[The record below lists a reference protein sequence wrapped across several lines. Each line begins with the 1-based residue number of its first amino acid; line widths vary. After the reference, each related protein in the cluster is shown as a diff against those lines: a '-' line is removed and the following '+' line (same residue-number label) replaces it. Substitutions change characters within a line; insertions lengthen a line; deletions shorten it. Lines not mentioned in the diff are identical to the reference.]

1 MENIRTGEHG
11 QSVLL
16 HVEGEQD
23 CEVGLVQIHLLNLE
37 EKNVPMGQS
46 SLKIAI
52 QTAAQLMVNI
62 ASGICGRNVPSR
74 AVEEQKCVQDLV
86 QIHRRN
92 MEVNYAMDQQTKQQI
107 ATRRL
112 VQFVLIQ
119 TRSLNAMTKRSVS
132 IKVLSVMEF
141 QIV

>member
-23 CEVGLVQIHLLNLE
+23 CEVALVQIHLLNLE

-52 QTAAQLMVNI
+52 QTAVQLMVNI

-107 ATRRL
+107 ATRKL
-112 VQFVLIQ
+112 VQ
-119 TRSLNAMTKRSVS
+119 VS
-132 IKVLSVMEF
+132 IFVQF
-141 QIV
+141 

>member
-52 QTAAQLMVNI
+52 QTAVQLMVNI

-74 AVEEQKCVQDLV
+74 AVAEQKCVQDLV

-112 VQFVLIQ
+112 VQ
-119 TRSLNAMTKRSVS
+119 VS
-132 IKVLSVMEF
+132 IFVQFWRRSKTDCAYKLATGLWLH
-141 QIV
+141 

>member
-52 QTAAQLMVNI
+52 QTAVQLMVNI

-74 AVEEQKCVQDLV
+74 AVEEQKCVQYLV

-112 VQFVLIQ
+112 VQ
-119 TRSLNAMTKRSVS
+119 VS
-132 IKVLSVMEF
+132 IFVQFWRRSKTDCAYKLATGLWLH
-141 QIV
+141 